1 MTIHSAKGLEFRT
14 VFIVGLE
21 EELFPNQCAQ
31 NSLRELEEERRLFYV
46 AITRAKDHCVL
57 SFAKS
62 RYKYG
67 QFNFCEPSRFIKEI
81 DTRYIAM
88 QGGVRQPSQQ
98 QQPRTGGMFSR
109 TNSMASSQRVAL
121 DRRQSYDYG
130 PGQSAPQASTPAPSH
145 GNGQQ
150 GKRVI
155 NASAFMQKPANL
167 RRVSDVE
174 RDFYAPKTNP
184 AALSVGMIVQ
194 HDRFGVGE
202 VHATEGTGEN
212 AKATIKFQNA
222 GVKTLLLKF
231 AKLKII
237 G

>member
-1 MTIHSAKGLEFRT
+1 MASTQRT
-14 VFIVGLE
+14 AFG
-21 EELFPNQCAQ
+21 
-31 NSLRELEEERRLFYV
+31 
-46 AITRAKDHCVL
+46 
-57 SFAKS
+57 
-62 RYKYG
+62 
-67 QFNFCEPSRFIKEI
+67 
-81 DTRYIAM
+81 
-88 QGGVRQPSQQ
+88 SQQ
-98 QQPRTGGMFSR
+98 QPFGRQQSQGSFSNASR
-109 TNSMASSQRVAL
+109 TTSQE
-121 DRRQSYDYG
+121 SE
-130 PGQSAPQASTPAPSH
+130 P
-145 GNGQQ
+145 Q

-155 NASAFMQKPANL
+155 HESAFIQKPANL

-174 RDFYAPKTNP
+174 RDFYAPKSNH

-202 VHATEGTGEN
+202 VQSTEGAGEN